1 MSDDAMN
8 STLSYYTLQP
18 SSSQLLASI
27 PADHEV
33 TVKRESVAV
42 ANRCFVR
49 DNRMLLIYEL
59 NGDKWTQV
67 HKEPE
72 LFSFAYATENYP
84 WEVYDGGLLVVRKI
98 EGVVV
103 YRWANGKLEQVLVI
117 SEYHDA
123 YGYDALDS
131 SVVLGKFFVSDKY
144 IGVVSRLQSTVQF
157 RSIDLTNVGKPLQ
170 ALLHPPKLGVEWT
183 KPSSRITLIEHV
195 DDKPQLTIAL
205 RTESELQLFRF
216 NEQYELKLLTTVLE
230 FPPISQDYDRIVFAK
245 FDNTKYNDLLHFSND
260 GLMMY
265 RYNETMSSFEKVY
278 YSTVFSKLRGWT
290 DQTVKTIS
298 TIDVDGDGMDEL
310 FASGPLGL
318 CLYMPTFTND
328 GFELANV
335 FNPSITDLSLRY
347 GLPKLA
353 AKAVGNANG
362 HNVLLYT
369 GEQLLNVKV
378 HSYQPETTV
387 IPTSEV
393 NPAVTP
399 SPAVP
404 LLVPQSK
411 YFLWLHDQMD
421 LTTIL
426 QPLNPHAGTVELSIP
441 LIELQNPFGV
451 SVRKTVQYK
460 NIPYEGVLG
469 KGWSLPLDYITVER
483 KGSAFRQDYQY
494 AIVKNNNRILLR
506 ARPEWDMAW
515 RRYFQVDGYRHARIF
530 YHEKQN
536 RWEVMMQDRT
546 FVYGTWEKFKTFSQE
561 MVCSTWPLC
570 GPKSNK
576 TQHLPTKWYLVH
588 EQNEAG
594 HHANYYYDPLDG
606 GLRYRLASIRL
617 DNEHSVTLK
626 YGQDGRLSNFAL
638 STSAYDQRVAFG
650 YEGNRLTSIKQE
662 DKPLF
667 AFEYKNE
674 RIAKITYPNGL
685 QSSLEYEDIIIDRT
699 RSEEVV
705 SVDEN
710 PTIYYGP
717 DYTAI
722 LCNSDEGGTDHKV
735 LTVRTLL
742 GGTDSEKVMVEKLHL
757 GKPNIKNQMVH
768 ALENLL
774 VVVLIY
780 ETHKDVT
787 VLQHVK
793 GKWTEKKRYDA
804 FPLLGTIG
812 AGKRFVV
819 LYDLKTIQALTIKG
833 QRGQL
838 DVNTV
843 HTVTNTNF
851 LIREFVNGFVTYD
864 ETGTLTVWLIKEDSR
879 WIRGRMTPELAIYM
893 EIERFVSMFDLSA
906 EFREALRK
914 GLRAD
919 AITMHQNAV
928 VLRAP
933 VLVDQKLTVAV
944 HILTVDFTGTAPYVC
959 DKKVANIPVADFRT
973 YEYEMRT
980 KDGDLFK
987 LGYKPQ
993 GRTLQLS
1000 VRSSKGPLMHSLEEQ
1015 RKKAYR
1021 EIDGS
1026 RESDSSKK
1034 KYRQDVDKSLQDETN
1049 KIYRTVVE
1057 KVQFAMD
1064 LSQFGVLSNVNGILT
1079 ANTQLTFD
1087 GVTWVQK
1094 RVGEQTMRLEHVNEL
1109 LSDGYRLVR
1118 NGRYDT
1124 FKIHDVRQNST
1135 IFDTQTTNPNEL
1147 QIVAPRY
1154 VQAQRR
1160 QQPLRV
1166 FFFKSREVFTFP
1178 ARDKLNR
1185 ASNSIALVMVR
1196 TRGAAS
1202 RYVIFRPVDSFLLKQ
1217 TTVFSRQTVRLN
1229 GEESRV
1235 TSYLFDAADAH
1246 LSSEGATFHRTR
1258 IVPGG
1263 NSTRFGWHEQ
1273 STDMKS
1279 GKTTEKSFSGD
1290 GREVTVRE
1298 KKTTNEESTNANKDT
1313 VIWDRSGQL
1322 KIVDLGPISVADQ
1335 TVAYYGFEQYELNQ
1349 YGNPKA
1355 NLSWAFNERDVY
1367 FEHENHYLK
1376 LPYGQ
1381 SLKGTLRPKDPLSVF
1396 LVTCWVRV
1404 AGQPVGDS
1412 IDIVRVD
1419 VINEV
1424 DKSKQ
1429 SFSGAKVH
1437 YPIQNWHYIETIID
1451 TTKYA
1456 PGAKLQLHITF
1467 QPTASYKTIDVD
1479 HIRFSPLDFNFRAN
1493 IYTPVMADL
1502 RAVLSNNGLPRQ
1514 SLYSPR
1520 SKRVLLLSEHGQ
1532 IMDFSMHTKIVVAE
1546 ALGAMQSLVEL
1557 KPHRGVY
1564 DSFQQSDWTTS
1575 KPKDWTFRHGVLSYK
1590 NDAAG
1595 EIVRT
1600 FTGPFRTLALR
1611 FLYHLKSNGGRLSF
1625 NWNSLAV
1632 DITCHRCPGLPE
1644 VGEVFIFV
1652 TPKRVSVWLEGCLMS
1667 ETLLPSSGTSGD
1679 TGVLRLRPTGT
1690 FTFTEFAVMYDSRV
1704 KVTYH
1709 NRMGRP
1715 VQIIEYEDPSTV
1727 RIREIL
1733 YDEIDRPTMQT
1744 KWTKLVSRGKEFFAF
1759 RQDFVTSIGQTS
1771 GRMAGRVAE
1780 ANPSCDGYP
1789 FSQTIYANDPTEN
1802 KQLQG
1807 LPGQDYTIHG
1817 KYRRRYSMKP
1827 EVALLRILFPESE
1840 GFRQRIVERPGGAI
1854 RAKVEDLRGN
1864 KVAKY
1869 WKVGNYEDRLTTY
1882 KYDSEGRLVRELPPQ
1897 FHALAGTCSSRVSL
1911 FNVNWTS
1918 EIIKL
1923 RNKWMVEQIYDEN
1936 HMLTK
1941 QTPDGGLYEYVYNEQ
1956 GILRF
1961 SMHFDASKKLD
1972 RVIHFSYASNG
1983 KVTRE
1988 ALVNLDRKQCYD
2000 SVESFDVPESNDLI
2014 ESVYGELDLNPMV
2027 RYRSQQSTRRIG
2039 ENRMMESLIFDEN
2052 ERLIKKVFIVPTI
2065 NTTYSIDY
2073 EWENGVL
2080 QAIRYPIDSAVGPLE
2095 LRYEY
2100 GGNGEV
2106 SAIRHSIK
2114 KHPMFEFTY
2123 NADRVIERM
2132 TVEPGSDRSFTRNFT
2147 YNEPGFLVQIDDPFL
2162 SERISYL
2169 ETDSY
2174 GQDSYTPIYEGL
2186 ISQTFFTAHWQPT
2199 VGALRNGIF
2208 PEYFVNELLNSKQ
2221 AAVCFEALQRAGYLQ
2236 NNQVNRTLY
2245 AERDDELPHIC
2256 GDRIPLNHLAGVLS
2270 GRSFP
2275 LEYGHRYDYDD
2286 HDQMMKA
2293 KYFHGKDEHKLTPLT
2308 HKSFGREITGL
2319 SEQNSK
2325 TIWDALTSNEFLTT
2339 DCTNPSLCHGRP
2351 GMRSLFKTFVHQHR
2365 FSQQLEIMLSRAIA
2379 DRAGLSEQ
2387 DFERKCDRWIEASHM
2402 VKARCEEAKA
2412 LLKQHGVLGST
2423 AESPLQ
2429 ALQEEFGNALKAF
2442 RQHIPD
2448 IVRVLTHHFATGLGR
2463 SAGDVQSYEIDANG
2477 NHRMFY
2483 TGFTRYRMEYREGTN
2498 QITKVHRLSFDQ
2510 FQDKEQSFEMEHNS
2524 DGAVVKAEHK
2534 GIKHMEYDRILH
2546 RVSKIE
2552 MMDGRKLNFQYDVRG
2567 ERTFK
2572 QVLDAEGSVTH
2583 EKYYIRDAH
2592 GIVLVDM
2599 EMTYLASDQPPDVR
2613 VTSYVY
2619 KDQQLI
2625 GFVRNDQLY
2634 SVITDHEGSVR
2645 LVVKDGEVV
2654 AAYDYLPYGQIFR
2667 RYGTDFDGQISYLYT
2682 GQEWDE
2688 DIELYN
2694 YRARLYDPDIGRFYQ
2709 MDPKEQY
2716 ASPYVYA
2723 GNSPVSLVDPD
2734 GEFAFALAV
2743 FIMAIVGAYLGAAS
2757 ANQCWNPLKWDWRS
2771 SSTWLGMLTGAV
2783 TGASIPFNLASSVA
2797 FFVGLGLSLSTSI
2810 SIMIGA
2816 GITFAYFTIAA
2827 TSGTWDP
2834 TKFDFT
2840 SPSTWNALM
2849 NGVATSSWIL
2859 MNPSSLLSS
2868 FATLTTVT
2876 AKALFF
2882 VSKMVMSL
2890 GFTYL
2895 FAAMSQGGEFDVT
2908 KWDFSDPQLYMSIV
2922 DGFTTATVGLLF
2934 ARNIPKQISK
2944 WSGKFK
2950 RSFDAIVANTI
2961 SYRAHMVLGRDWASK
2976 IIYTKNFL
2984 YVNFRNTQTLQKG
2997 FLTVGFYS
3005 LIVSLR
3011 FSAISSSTIP
3021 AYSAVESTINVLFT
3035 TEQFTDFIVKPLAPA
3050 SSRLMLPKPPS
3061 LGRIASFRF
3070 KPMEITLNDSMATS
3084 AASSLAGIL
3093 ETLRL
3098 PFDWLFGDAPAM
3110 PKTDGVPSDS
3120 KVSFPTKAPRKQ
3132 ERSSYTLRNCY
3143 RMHDEQHAE
3152 GVIKCFGD
3160 RTIVSIAPKYEP
3172 LDAVREGV
3180 DHFKYCVPVTYEGHP
3195 SVSCDGEW
3203 SSLVYT
3209 PHETARLFDF
3219 VDGWLL
3225 LAQVAPSAY
3234 RDIKAGIRYLFSKP
3248 QTKHSLD
3255 AESVLE
3261 QVQSI
3266 SSKIAYLHSLIGK
3279 DNAEAM
3285 RWARWSLED
3294 LVEDLESYKTKGK
3307 GSYAILAD
3315 RIEALEQEISETI
3328 TIRRQQQSKE
3338 ESRLEKKVLRADALE
3353 NDLTSLLS
3361 QQGGL
3366 LNLLHNNLGNVAS
3379 FLNFGGFSLK

>member
-1 MSDDAMN
+1 MSEDAMN
-8 STLSYYTLQP
+8 TTLSYYTLQP
-18 SSSQLLASI
+18 SSRQLLASLS
-27 PADHEV
+27 ADHEIE
-33 TVKRESVAV
+33 VKRESVNV
-42 ANRCFVR
+42 TNRCFVR

-59 NGDKWTQV
+59 NGNKWTQV

-72 LFSFAYATENYP
+72 LFSVAYATENYP
-84 WEVYDGGLLVVRKI
+84 WEVYDGGLLLVRKV

-103 YRWANGKLEQVLVI
+103 YRWANGKLDQVLVI

-123 YGYDALDS
+123 YGYDTLDS
-131 SVVLGKFFVSDKY
+131 SILLGKLFVSDKF
-144 IGVVSRLQSTVQF
+144 IGVVARVQSSVQF
-157 RSIDLTNVGKPLQ
+157 HSIDLTNTGKPLQ
-170 ALLHPPKLGVEWT
+170 ALSRPPKLGVEWT

-195 DDKPQLTIAL
+195 DDKPQLSIAL

-216 NEQYELKLLTTVLE
+216 DEQYELKLLATVLE
-230 FPPISQDYDRIVFAK
+230 FPPISKDYDRIVFAK

-265 RYNETMSSFEKVY
+265 RYNETVGTFEKVY
-278 YSTVFSKLRGWT
+278 YSTEFSKLRGWT
-290 DQTVKTIS
+290 DRTVNTIS
-298 TIDVDGDGMDEL
+298 TIDIDGDGMDEL
-310 FASGPLGL
+310 FGSGPLGL

-328 GFELANV
+328 GFELTNV
-335 FNPSITDLSLRY
+335 FDSSITDLSLRY

-353 AKAVGNANG
+353 TKATSKVEGYNI
-362 HNVLLYT
+362 LLYT
-369 GEQLLNVKV
+369 GEQLISVKAN
-378 HSYQPETTV
+378 SYQPDSTV
-387 IPTSEV
+387 IPTSELKP
-393 NPAVTP
+393 NVT
-399 SPAVP
+399 STTSSAVP

-411 YFLWLHDQMD
+411 YVLWLHDQLD

-451 SVRKTVQYK
+451 SVRKVVQFK

-469 KGWSLPLDYITVER
+469 QGWSLPLDYIAVER

-506 ARPEWDMAW
+506 ARPEWDNAW
-515 RRYFQVDGYRHARIF
+515 KRYFQVDGYRHARIF

-536 RWEVMMQDRT
+536 RWEVTMHDHT
-546 FVYGTWEKFKTFSQE
+546 FVYGSWEKLKTFSQE

-570 GPKSNK
+570 GPKSRKDQN
-576 TQHLPTKWYLVH
+576 LPTKWYLVH

-594 HHANYYYDPLDG
+594 HYANYYYDPVDG
-606 GLRYRLASIRL
+606 GLSYRLASIRL

-626 YGQDGRLSNFAL
+626 YAEDGRLSNFTL

-650 YEGNRLTSIKQE
+650 YEGKRLISIKQE
-662 DKPLF
+662 DRPLF
-667 AFEYKNE
+667 AFEYEKE
-674 RIAKITYPNGL
+674 RLSKITYPNGL
-685 QSSLEYEDIIIDRT
+685 QSKLEYEDVAIDRT
-699 RSEEVV
+699 RSEEIV
-705 SVDEN
+705 SVEEN

-717 DYTAI
+717 DYSVI
-722 LCNSDEGGTDHKV
+722 LCNSDEGGTEHKV
-735 LTVRTLL
+735 MTVRTLL
-742 GGTDSEKVMVEKLHL
+742 GGTDSDKVTTENLRL
-757 GKPNIKNQMVH
+757 GQPNIKNQMVH
-768 ALENLL
+768 ALDNLL

-787 VLQHVK
+787 VFQHVN

-833 QRGQL
+833 RGQL

-843 HTVTNTNF
+843 DKVTNTNF

-864 ETGTLTVWLIKEDSR
+864 EFGTLSVWAIKADGSSSR

-893 EIERFVSMFDLSA
+893 EIERFVAAFDLSA

-919 AITMHQNAV
+919 AITMYQNAV

-933 VLVDQKLTVAV
+933 VLVDQKLTVVV
-944 HILTVDFTGTAPYVC
+944 HILSVDFSGTAPYVR
-959 DKKVANIPVADFRT
+959 DTKVASIPVADFRT
-973 YEYEMRT
+973 YEYDMRT

-987 LGYKPQ
+987 LGYRLQ
-993 GRTLQLS
+993 GKTLELS
-1000 VRSSKGPLMHSLEEQ
+1000 VRSSKGPLMESLEKQ
-1015 RKKAYR
+1015 RKKAYD
-1021 EIDGS
+1021 EVNAS
-1026 RESDSSKK
+1026 RESESSKK
-1034 KYRQDVDKSLQDETN
+1034 KYRQDVDKTLQEETN

-1087 GVTWVQK
+1087 GETWVQK
-1094 RVGEQTMRLEHVNEL
+1094 RVGEQTMRLEQVDEM
-1109 LSDGYRLVR
+1109 LSDGYKLVR
-1118 NGRYDT
+1118 NGRFDT
-1124 FKIHDVRQNST
+1124 FKIYDVKQNST
-1135 IFDTQTTNPNEL
+1135 IFDTYTSNPNEL

-1154 VQAQRR
+1154 VQAQARHR
-1160 QQPLRV
+1160 SLRV
-1166 FFFKSREVFTFP
+1166 FFFKTREVFTFP
-1178 ARDKLNR
+1178 RMDKLNR

-1196 TRGAAS
+1196 TLGAAS
-1202 RYVIFRPVDSFLLKQ
+1202 RYVIFRPVDSFLLNQ

-1229 GEESRV
+1229 EEETRI

-1246 LSSEGATFHRTR
+1246 LSSEGATFYRAR

-1263 NSTRFGWHEQ
+1263 NSTQYGWHEQ
-1273 STDMKS
+1273 STDIKS
-1279 GKTTEKSFSGD
+1279 GKTSEKSFSGD

-1298 KKTTNEESTNANKDT
+1298 KRKNEESSNDSKDT
-1313 VIWDRSGQL
+1313 VIWDQSKQL

-1335 TVAYYGFEQYELNQ
+1335 IVSYYGFEKYELKQ

-1355 NLSWAFNERDVY
+1355 NLSWTFNERDIH

-1376 LPYGQ
+1376 LAYGQ
-1381 SLKGTLRPKDPLSVF
+1381 SLKATFRPKDPLKVF
-1396 LVTCWVRV
+1396 LATCWVRV
-1404 AGQPVGDS
+1404 DQPVGES
-1412 IDIVRVD
+1412 IDILRVA
-1419 VINEV
+1419 VVNEA
-1424 DKSKQ
+1424 DNSTQ

-1451 TTKYA
+1451 TTKY
-1456 PGAKLQLHITF
+1456 PQGSKLQVAITF
-1467 QPTASYKTIDVD
+1467 EPTANYKTIDVD
-1479 HIRFSPLDFNFRAN
+1479 HVRFSPLDFNFRAN
-1493 IYTPVMADL
+1493 IYTPIMADL

-1520 SKRVLLLSEHGQ
+1520 GKRVLLLSERGQ
-1532 IMDFSMHTKIVVAE
+1532 IMDFSMHSKMVFAE
-1546 ALGAMQSLVEL
+1546 ALGIKQSLVEM
-1557 KPHRGVY
+1557 KPRRGFY
-1564 DSFQQSDWTTS
+1564 DPFHQTDWTAN
-1575 KPKDWTFRHGVLSYK
+1575 KPNDWVFRHGILNYK
-1590 NDAAG
+1590 NDAATSPG
-1595 EIVRT
+1595 EVVRT
-1600 FTGPFRTLALR
+1600 FAGPFRTLALR
-1611 FLYHLKSNGGRLSF
+1611 FLYHLKSNDGHLAFS
-1625 NWNSLAV
+1625 WNSQEIN
-1632 DITCHRCPGLPE
+1632 ITCNRCPHFPE
-1644 VGEVFIFV
+1644 IGEVFIFI
-1652 TPKRVSVWLEGCLMS
+1652 TPKRVSVWLEGCLLS
-1667 ETLLPSSGTSGD
+1667 ETLASSTDD
-1679 TGVLRLRPTGT
+1679 TGVFRLRPTGT

-1704 KVTYH
+1704 KITYH

-1715 VQIIEYEDPSTV
+1715 VQIIEYDDPSTV

-1744 KWTKLVSRGKEFFAF
+1744 KWTKLVSLGKEYFAF
-1759 RQDFVTSIGQTS
+1759 REDFVTSIGQTS

-1780 ANPSCDGYP
+1780 ANPSCEGYP

-1807 LPGQDYTIHG
+1807 LPGQDYTVRG

-1827 EVALLRILFPESE
+1827 EVALLRILFPESQ
-1840 GFRQRIVERPGGAI
+1840 GYRQRIVERPGGAI
-1854 RAKVEDLRGN
+1854 RAKVEDSRGN

-1882 KYDSEGRLVRELPPQ
+1882 LYDSENRLVRELPPQ
-1897 FHALAGTCSSRVSL
+1897 YHALVGTCSSRIPLSQIIRTGEM
-1911 FNVNWTS
+1911 VN
-1918 EIIKL
+1918 L
-1923 RNKWMVEQIYDEN
+1923 YNKWMVEQIYDEN

-1941 QTPDGGLYEYVYNEQ
+1941 RTPDGGSYEYVYNEQ

-1961 SMHFDASKKLD
+1961 SMHFDASGKLD
-1972 RVIHFSYASNG
+1972 RVIHFAYTSNG

-1988 ALVNLDRKQCYD
+1988 ALVNLDRKQCFD
-2000 SVESFDVPESNDLI
+2000 SVNSDDVPDSNDLI
-2014 ESVYGELDLNPMV
+2014 EAVYGELDLNPMV

-2039 ENRMMESLIFDEN
+2039 ENRMMESLIFDEDD
-2052 ERLIKKVFIVPTI
+2052 RLTKKVFIVPTI

-2080 QAIRYPIDSAVGPLE
+2080 QGIRYPIDSAVGPLE
-2095 LRYEY
+2095 ILYEY
-2100 GGNGEV
+2100 GGHGEV
-2106 SAIRHSIK
+2106 SAIRHSTK
-2114 KHPMFEFTY
+2114 KHPMFLFTY
-2123 NADRVIERM
+2123 NANRVLETM

-2174 GQDSYTPIYEGL
+2174 GQDNYTPIYEGL
-2186 ISQTFFTAHWQPT
+2186 ISQTFFTAHWQPN

-2208 PEYFVNELLNSKQ
+2208 PEYFVNELLNHKQ
-2221 AAVCFEALQRAGYLQ
+2221 AAVCFEALQQAGYLQ

-2245 AERDDELPHIC
+2245 AERNDELPHIC

-2270 GRSFP
+2270 RKSFP
-2275 LEYGHRYDYDD
+2275 QEYGHRYDYDD

-2293 KYFHGKDEHKLTPLT
+2293 KYFHGKEEHKLTPLT
-2308 HKSFGREITGL
+2308 HKSFTREIPGV
-2319 SEQNSK
+2319 SEQDSK
-2325 TIWDALTSNEFLTT
+2325 AIWDTLTSNEFLTT

-2351 GMRSLFKTFVHQHR
+2351 GIKSLFMKFVQQHR
-2365 FSQQLEIMLSRAIA
+2365 FSNQLEIMLSRAIA
-2379 DRAGLSEQ
+2379 DRTGVNEQ
-2387 DFERKCDRWIEASHM
+2387 DFERKCERWIKASHM
-2402 VKARCEEAKA
+2402 VKARCGEAKA
-2412 LLKQHGVLGST
+2412 LLQKHGVLGSS
-2423 AESPLQ
+2423 ADSPLQ
-2429 ALQEEFGNALKAF
+2429 ALQEEFRNALKAF
-2442 RQHIPD
+2442 GQHIPD
-2448 IVRVLTHHFATGLGR
+2448 IVRVLIHHFATGLGR
-2463 SAGDVQSYEIDANG
+2463 SAADVQSYEIDANG

-2498 QITKVHRLSFDQ
+2498 QITKVHRLSFDRVQ
-2510 FQDKEQSFEMEHNS
+2510 SKEQSFEMQHNS
-2524 DGAVVKAEHK
+2524 DGAVIKAEHK

-2552 MMDGRKLNFQYDVRG
+2552 MVDGRKVIFQYDVRG

-2613 VTSYVY
+2613 VTSYLY

-2645 LVVKDGEVV
+2645 LVVKNGEVV

-2882 VSKMVMSL
+2882 VSKMVLSL

-2934 ARNIPKQISK
+2934 ARNLPKQISK

-2950 RSFDAIVANTI
+2950 RSFDAVVANTI
-2961 SYRAHMVLGRDWASK
+2961 SFRAHVVLGRDWASK
-2976 IIYTKNFL
+2976 IIQTKNFL

-3011 FSAISSSTIP
+3011 FSVISNSVIP

-3035 TEQFTDFIVKPLAPA
+3035 TEQFTDFIVKPLAPS
-3050 SSRLMLPKPPS
+3050 SSRLMLPKPPA
-3061 LGRIASFRF
+3061 LGRIANFRF
-3070 KPMEITLNDSMATS
+3070 KPMAISMNESMASST
-3084 AASSLAGIL
+3084 ASSLASIFN
-3093 ETLRL
+3093 TLRL
-3098 PFDWLFGDAPAM
+3098 PFEWLFGDTPTMSKADM
-3110 PKTDGVPSDS
+3110 SDS
-3120 KVSFPTKAPRKQ
+3120 NVSFPTKATRKEQ
-3132 ERSSYTLRNCY
+3132 SSYTLRNCY
-3143 RMHDEQHAE
+3143 RLHDEQHAE
-3152 GVIKCFGD
+3152 GVIKCFGH
-3160 RTIVSIAPKYEP
+3160 RTIVSIAPKYKP
-3172 LDAVREGV
+3172 LDTSYEGL
-3180 DHFKYCVPVTYEGHP
+3180 DHFKYCVPVTYEGNP

-3209 PHETARLFDF
+3209 PHDTARLFDF

-3234 RDIKAGIRYLFSKP
+3234 REIKAGIRYFFSRP
-3248 QTKHSLD
+3248 RTKRSD
-3255 AESVLE
+3255 IESESVLG
-3261 QVQSI
+3261 QVQFI
-3266 SSKIAYLHSLIGK
+3266 SSKIAYLRSQIEK
-3279 DNAEAM
+3279 YNADAM
-3285 RWARWSLED
+3285 RWAQWSLED
-3294 LVEDLESYKTKGK
+3294 LVEDLEKYKTKGK
-3307 GSYAILAD
+3307 GSYMMLTD
-3315 RIEALEQEISETI
+3315 RVEALEQEISETI
-3328 TIRRQQQSKE
+3328 AVHRQHQRRE
-3338 ESRLEKKVLRADALE
+3338 ESRVEKDVLRDEALE
-3353 NDLTSLLS
+3353 SEITLLLS
-3361 QQGGL
+3361 HQGGL
-3366 LNLLHNNLGNVAS
+3366 LNFMQNHLGHVAS
-3379 FLNFGGFSLK
+3379 FINFGGFSLK

>member
-8 STLSYYTLQP
+8 SALSYYTLQP
-18 SSSQLLASI
+18 ASSQLLASI
-27 PADHEV
+27 PADHVVE
-33 TVKRESVAV
+33 VKRESAAV

-72 LFSFAYATENYP
+72 LFSVTYATETYP
-84 WEVYDGGLLVVRKI
+84 WEVYDGGLLVVRKV

-103 YRWANGKLEQVLVI
+103 YRWDTGKLQQVLVV

-131 SVVLGKFFVSDKY
+131 NLLFGKFFVSDKY
-144 IGVVSRLQSTVQF
+144 IGVFARVQSTVQF
-157 RSIDLTNVGKPLQ
+157 RSIDLTNVAKPLQ
-170 ALLHPPKLGVEWT
+170 ALLHPPELGAEWT

-230 FPPISQDYDRIVFAK
+230 FPPISKDYDRIVFAK
-245 FDNTKYNDLLHFSND
+245 FDDTKYSDLLHFSSD

-265 RYNETMSSFEKVY
+265 RYNETASTFEKVY
-278 YSTVFSKLRGWT
+278 YSTLFSKLRGWT
-290 DQTVKTIS
+290 DRTVQTIS
-298 TIDVDGDGMDEL
+298 AIDIDGDGFDEL
-310 FASGPLGL
+310 FGSGPLGL

-347 GLPKLA
+347 GLSKLV
-353 AKAVGNANG
+353 AKVAGNDKER
-362 HNVLLYT
+362 NVLLYT
-369 GEQLLNVKV
+369 GEQLINVKV
-378 HSYQPETTV
+378 NSYQPASTV
-387 IPTSEV
+387 IPTVERNRNV
-393 NPAVTP
+393 TATTP
-399 SPAVP
+399 SAVP

-411 YFLWLHDQMD
+411 YILWLHDQMD

-469 KGWSLPLDYITVER
+469 QGWSLPLDYITVER

-515 RRYFQVDGYRHARIF
+515 KRYFQVDGYRHARIF

-546 FVYGTWEKFKTFSQE
+546 FVYGTWEKFKTLSQE

-570 GPKSNK
+570 GPKSK
-576 TQHLPTKWYLVH
+576 KDQHLPTKWYLVH

-594 HHANYYYDPLDG
+594 HWANYYYDPLDG
-606 GLRYRLASIRL
+606 GLNYRLASIRL
-617 DNEHSVTLK
+617 DNEHSVTLR
-626 YGQDGRLSNFAL
+626 YGGDGRLTNFTL
-638 STSAYDQRVAFG
+638 STSAYEQRVAFG
-650 YEGNRLTSIKQE
+650 YEGKRLTSIKQE
-662 DKPLF
+662 DRPLF
-667 AFEYKNE
+667 AFEYENE
-674 RIAKITYPNGL
+674 RMSKITYPNGL
-685 QSSLEYEDIIIDRT
+685 QSKLEYQDIAIDRT

-717 DYTAI
+717 DYTVI
-722 LCNSDEGGTDHKV
+722 LCNSDDGGTEHKV
-735 LTVRTLL
+735 MTVRTLL
-742 GGTDSEKVMVEKLHL
+742 GGTDSDKVMVEKLHL
-757 GKPNIKNQMVH
+757 GKPFIKNQMVH
-768 ALENLL
+768 ALDNLL

-793 GKWTEKKRYDA
+793 GKWTEKKHYEA
-804 FPLLGTIG
+804 FPLLGTVG

-819 LYDLKTIQALTIKG
+819 LFDLKTIQALTIKG
-833 QRGQL
+833 RDKL
-838 DVNTV
+838 DVHTV
-843 HTVTNTNF
+843 HTVTNTN
-851 LIREFVNGFVTYD
+851 LLMREFVNGFVTHD
-864 ETGTLTVWLIKEDSR
+864 DSGTLTVWTIKEDSR
-879 WIRGRMTPELAIYM
+879 WIRGRMTPALAVNK

-906 EFREALRK
+906 EFRDALRK

-933 VLVDQKLTVAV
+933 VLNDQKLTVAV
-944 HILTVDFTGTAPYVC
+944 HILSVDFTGTAPYVC

-980 KDGDLFK
+980 KDNDLFK
-987 LGYKPQ
+987 LGYKLQ
-993 GRTLQLS
+993 GKTLQLS
-1000 VRSSKGPLMHSLEEQ
+1000 VRSSKGPLMESLEKQ
-1015 RKKAYR
+1015 RQKAYR
-1021 EIDGS
+1021 EIDAS
-1026 RESDSSKK
+1026 RESESSKK
-1034 KYRQDVDKSLQDETN
+1034 KYRQDVDKSLAEETN
-1049 KIYRTVVE
+1049 KIYGTVVQ

-1079 ANTQLTFD
+1079 ANTQLSFD
-1087 GVTWVQK
+1087 GATWVQK
-1094 RVGEQTMRLEHVNEL
+1094 HVGEQTMRLEHVDEL
-1109 LSDGYRLVR
+1109 LSDGYKLVR
-1118 NGRYDT
+1118 NGRFDT
-1124 FKIHDVRQNST
+1124 FKIHDVKQNST
-1135 IFDTQTTNPNEL
+1135 IFDTHTTNPNEL

-1160 QQPLRV
+1160 HQPLRA

-1178 ARDKLNR
+1178 PKDKLNR
-1185 ASNSIALVMVR
+1185 ASNSIALVSVR
-1196 TRGAAS
+1196 TLGAAS
-1202 RYVIFRPVDSFLLKQ
+1202 RYVIFRPVDSFLLNQ

-1229 GEESRV
+1229 KEETRI
-1235 TSYLFDAADAH
+1235 TSYLFDASDAH
-1246 LSSEGATFHRTR
+1246 LSSEGATFYRTR

-1263 NSTRFGWHEQ
+1263 NSTQYGWHEQ
-1273 STDMKS
+1273 STDVKS

-1298 KKTTNEESTNANKDT
+1298 KKTTNEEDPTASMDT
-1313 VIWDRSGQL
+1313 VIWDRSKQL
-1322 KIVDLGPISVADQ
+1322 KIVDLGPISVTDQ
-1335 TVAYYGFEQYELNQ
+1335 TVAYYGFEKYEVNQ

-1355 NLSWAFNERDVY
+1355 NLSWSFNERDLY

-1376 LPYGQ
+1376 LAYGQ
-1381 SLKGTLRPKDPLSVF
+1381 SLKGTFRPKDPLNVF
-1396 LVTCWVRV
+1396 LASCWVRV
-1404 AGQPVGDS
+1404 DQPVGDS
-1412 IDIVRVD
+1412 IDILRVD
-1419 VINEV
+1419 VINEA

-1429 SFSGAKVH
+1429 SFAGAKVH

-1456 PGAKLQLHITF
+1456 KGSKLQLQITF
-1467 QPTASYKTIDVD
+1467 EPTASYKTIDVD

-1493 IYTPVMADL
+1493 VYTPIMADL

-1520 SKRVLLLSEHGQ
+1520 SKRVLLLSEQGQ
-1532 IMDFSMHTKIVVAE
+1532 ILDFSMHTKTVFAE
-1546 ALGAMQSLVEL
+1546 ALGVMPSLVEL

-1564 DSFQQSDWTTS
+1564 DPFQQTDWTAS

-1590 NDAAG
+1590 SDSPG
-1595 EIVRT
+1595 EVVRT
-1600 FTGPFRTLALR
+1600 FAGPFRTLALR
-1611 FLYHLKSNGGRLSF
+1611 FLYHLKSKDGRLAFS
-1625 NWNSLAV
+1625 WNSLPINIV
-1632 DITCHRCPGLPE
+1632 CHRCPGLPE
-1644 VGEVFIFV
+1644 IGEVFIFV
-1652 TPKRVSVWLEGCLMS
+1652 SSKRLSVWLEGCLII
-1667 ETLLPSSGTSGD
+1667 ETLVPSSAQGTGD
-1679 TGVLRLRPTGT
+1679 AGVLRLQPTGT

-1715 VQIIEYEDPSTV
+1715 VQIIEYDDPSTV

-1733 YDEIDRPTMQT
+1733 YDAIDRPTMQT
-1744 KWTKLVSRGKEFFAF
+1744 KWTKLVSQGKEYFAF
-1759 RQDFVTSIGQTS
+1759 RQDFVTSIGETS

-1780 ANPSCDGYP
+1780 VNPSCEGYP

-1817 KYRRRYSMKP
+1817 KYRRRYSLKP
-1827 EVALLRILFPESE
+1827 ELALLRILFPESE
-1840 GFRQRIVERPGGAI
+1840 GYRQRIVERPGGAI

-1869 WKVGNYEDRLTTY
+1869 WKVGNYEDQLTTY
-1882 KYDSEGRLVRELPPQ
+1882 LYDSENRLVRELPPQ
-1897 FHALAGTCSSRVSL
+1897 YHALVGTCSSRVPFSKIAM
-1911 FNVNWTS
+1911 NGEMVN
-1918 EIIKL
+1918 L
-1923 RNKWMVEQIYDEN
+1923 RNKWMVEQTYDEN

-1941 QTPDGGLYEYVYNEQ
+1941 QTPDGGSYEYVYNEQ

-1961 SMHFDASKKLD
+1961 SLHFDKAKKLD

-2000 SVESFDVPESNDLI
+2000 SADSNDVPESNDLI
-2014 ESVYGELDLNPMV
+2014 ESVYGELDFNPMV

-2052 ERLIKKVFIVPTI
+2052 QRLIKKIFIVPTI

-2073 EWENGVL
+2073 EWQNGVL
-2080 QAIRYPIDSAVGPLE
+2080 QSIRYPIDSTVGPLE
-2095 LRYEY
+2095 VLYEY
-2100 GGNGEV
+2100 GGHGEV

-2123 NADRVIERM
+2123 NADRVIETV
-2132 TVEPGSDRSFTRNFT
+2132 TVEPGTDRSFTRNFT
-2147 YNEPGFLVQIDDPFL
+2147 YNEPGFLVRIDDPYL

-2208 PEYFVNELLNSKQ
+2208 PEYFVNDLLNPKQ

-2245 AERDDELPHIC
+2245 GERDDELPHIC
-2256 GDRIPLNHLAGVLS
+2256 GDRIPLNHLARVLS
-2270 GRSFP
+2270 SKSFP

-2293 KYFHGKDEHKLTPLT
+2293 KYFHGKDEHKLSPLT
-2308 HKSFGREITGL
+2308 HKSFAREIPGV
-2319 SEQNSK
+2319 SEQDSK
-2325 TIWDALTSNEFLTT
+2325 TIWDALTSSEFLTT
-2339 DCTNPSLCHGRP
+2339 DCTNPSLCHARP
-2351 GMRSLFKTFVHQHR
+2351 GIRSLFKPFVQQHR
-2365 FSQQLEIMLSRAIA
+2365 FSKQLETMLSRAIA
-2379 DRAGLSEQ
+2379 DRTGVSEQ
-2387 DFERKCDRWIEASHM
+2387 DFERKCHRWIEASHM

-2412 LLKQHGVLGST
+2412 LIKEQRVLGPS
-2423 AESPLQ
+2423 AESARQ
-2429 ALQEEFGNALKAF
+2429 ALQEEFESSLKAF
-2442 RQHIPD
+2442 RQHVPD
-2448 IVRVLTHHFATGLGR
+2448 IVRVLVHHFATGLGR
-2463 SAGDVQSYEIDANG
+2463 SAADVQSYEIDANG

-2483 TGFTRYRMEYREGTN
+2483 TGFTRYRMEYRDGTN
-2498 QITKVHRLSFDQ
+2498 QITKVHRLSFDRVQ
-2510 FQDKEQSFEMEHNS
+2510 SKEESFEMQHNS
-2524 DGAVVKAEHK
+2524 DGAVTVAEHK

-2552 MMDGRKLNFQYDVRG
+2552 MMDGRKLHFQYDVRG

-2572 QVLDAEGSVTH
+2572 QVLDVKGSVTH
-2583 EKYYIRDAH
+2583 EKYYIRDAN

-2599 EMTYLASDQPPDVR
+2599 EMTYLANDQPPDVR
-2613 VTSYVY
+2613 VTSYLY

-2645 LVVKDGEVV
+2645 LVVKNGEVV

-2834 TKFDFT
+2834 SKFDFT

-2882 VSKMVMSL
+2882 VTKMVMSL

-2950 RSFDAIVANTI
+2950 RSFDAVVANTI
-2961 SYRAHMVLGRDWASK
+2961 TYRAHMVLGRDWASK
-2976 IIYTKNFL
+2976 IIHTKNFL

-3011 FSAISSSTIP
+3011 FSAISSSSIP

-3035 TEQFTDFIVKPLAPA
+3035 TEQFTDFIVKPLAPT

-3061 LGRIASFRF
+3061 LGRLARFRF
-3070 KPMEITLNDSMATS
+3070 KPMEIALNDSMASS
-3084 AASSLAGIL
+3084 AASSLAGFL
-3093 ETLRL
+3093 DALRL

-3110 PKTDGVPSDS
+3110 PKADSSDS
-3120 KVSFPTKAPRKQ
+3120 KVSFPTKAPRK
-3132 ERSSYTLRNCY
+3132 ERSSYTVRNCY

-3160 RTIVSIAPKYEP
+3160 RTIVLIAPKYEP
-3172 LDAVREGV
+3172 LGAVGEGL
-3180 DHFKYCVPVTYEGHP
+3180 DHFRYCVPVTYEGHP

-3248 QTKHSLD
+3248 EAKRSD
-3255 AESVLE
+3255 VEAESVLG

-3266 SSKIAYLHSLIGK
+3266 STKIAYLQTLIEN
-3279 DNAEAM
+3279 DNTEAM
-3285 RWARWSLED
+3285 RWARWALED

-3307 GSYAILAD
+3307 GSYGILAE
-3315 RIEALEQEISETI
+3315 RIETLEQEISETI
-3328 TIRRQQQSKE
+3328 AIHHQHQAKKE
-3338 ESRLEKKVLRADALE
+3338 ARLENEGLGAGALE
-3353 NDLTSLLS
+3353 SQVASMLLH
-3361 QQGGL
+3361 QGGL
-3366 LNLLHNNLGNVAS
+3366 VNFVHSNLGNVAS
-3379 FLNFGGFSLK
+3379 LLNFAGFSLK